1 MIQKTYSLPI
11 VSAIAVIVFIVVA
24 MFFQPGEIDLIS
36 PQHSDFFRYFMLS
49 ESRWLPANWL
59 APRPLMLAYLKIA
72 GIFHRPEILFILLA
86 LPAMCFVA
94 LLAYFV
100 TRSGLAQGG
109 ILPLVA
115 FYLVT
120 FGSPFFY
127 PTFQYDYGGML
138 SGFFAVLAVSFG
150 LKAVRE
156 SEGVSAYWW
165 FMPILFSMLSVES
178 KPTYSFLLLSL
189 AFCGAVFVRGNRP
202 KGLFIGVLIVLCW
215 VFIKDKLLGSPF
227 VASSDAASPYAVV
240 IDPIRNIHVLVFY
253 MKNAFTAPLV
263 WSTLLASATLLVYRE
278 WKLLSLFVVLAI
290 SASMPM
296 ALLVNRQWDT
306 YAWYSTV
313 IIGVLIMISFG
324 RLLTTING
332 SQNIKNKALAAS
344 ALFLISISLIA
355 HVCTRHPAVEWTL
368 ANQQYNRNVLSAL
381 NLLSASGDGKILFA
395 GIQGPYHPLKNSAF
409 VERVFPKVGKF
420 DVLLRKNELEWN
432 EMSHEQTNGIYLDN
446 VKWADYSTIYVF
458 DENGYVVAKRHADEI
473 IGMSLYKR
481 DLFLYCGKLNKT
493 NFSDPTHV
501 AKAIECLNNNQEYG
515 GSIALGE
522 IAVDL
527 GEKQPWVYFHLAKS
541 HQAVG
546 DTRRASD
553 LLNRA
558 LKIEPGNSLFLS
570 TLTENQSK
578 IHKEITNAN

>member
-11 VSAIAVIVFIVVA
+11 VSAIAAIVFVVIA
-24 MFFQPGEIDLIS
+24 MLFQPGEMDLIN
-36 PQHSDFFRYFMLS
+36 PQHSDFFRYFMIS
-49 ESRWLPANWL
+49 ESRWLPASWL

-72 GIFHRPEILFILLA
+72 GIFHRPEILFMLLA

-100 TRSGLAQGG
+100 TRSGLTQGG

-115 FYLVT
+115 FYLVA

-127 PTFQYDYGGML
+127 PIFQFDYGGML

-150 LKAVRE
+150 LKGVRE
-156 SEGVSAYWW
+156 CNGDSAYWW
-165 FMPILFSMLSVES
+165 FIPIFFSMLSVES

-189 AFCGAVFVRGNRP
+189 AFSGAVFIKGNRS
-202 KGLFIGVLIVLCW
+202 KGLFIGVLITLCW

-240 IDPIRNIHVLVFY
+240 IDPIKNIHVLVFY
-253 MKNAFTAPLV
+253 IKNAFTTPLV
-263 WSTLLASATLLVYRE
+263 WSTLLASIVFLVNRE

-306 YAWYSTV
+306 YAWYSTA
-313 IIGVLIMISFG
+313 IIGVFIMVTFG
-324 RLLTTING
+324 RLLATIND
-332 SQNIKNKALAAS
+332 SQNIKHKALAAFT
-344 ALFLISISLIA
+344 LLLISVSLIA
-355 HVCTRHPAVEWTL
+355 HVCTRNPVVERTL
-368 ANQQYNRNVLSAL
+368 AYQQYNRNVLSAL
-381 NLLSASGDGKILFA
+381 NLPNESGGGRILFA
-395 GIQGPYHPLKNSAF
+395 GIQGPYHPLRNTAF

-420 DVLLRKNELEWN
+420 DVLLRRNERAWN
-432 EMSHEQTNGIYLDN
+432 EMSHEQINGIYLDKVN
-446 VKWADYSTIYVF
+446 WADYSTIYVF
-458 DENGYVVAKRHADEI
+458 DENGSMAAKLATDEI
-473 IGMSLYKR
+473 AGMAGYKR
-481 DLFLYCGKLNKT
+481 DLIFFCEQLKKA
-493 NFSDPTHV
+493 NFSDPSYV
-501 AKAIECLNNNQEYG
+501 VKAIECLNNNEEYG

-522 IAVDL
+522 NAVDL
-527 GEKQPWVYFHLAKS
+527 AEKQPWIYFHLAKS

-546 DTRRASD
+546 ETQRAGD

-558 LKIEPGNSLFLS
+558 LKIEPSNSLFLS
-570 TLTENQSK
+570 ALTENQSK
-578 IHKEITNAN
+578 IHKGLSNAN